1 MRGTTAKSFDWLLHR
16 IYFAG
21 IKMEDKKFVMTL
33 FLSLKVWQK
42 VVKTS
47 PAYNINCLI
56 YCILPSLEFHCNVTN
71 KLVFFLYI
79 LFDFFQTGTGMSLV
93 TRPVIPPGSTRMEAF
108 RFPRQFWYSKCLW
121 NPSSDNIC
129 RVFPLLLKN
138 NKKVRLRCEKLP
150 IVDLIIGRPFAVAP
164 FPMVPIFD
172 VLQQKKIFG
181 HTWRFQGCVGGL
193 NQKRHFDVFRDKLC
207 NGRRP
212 LIRVVH
218 NSQRRAWNPFKHL
231 RWSVK

>member
-79 LFDFFQTGTGMSLV
+79 LFDFFQTGTGMSLD

-172 VLQQKKIFG
+172 VLQQKKYLV
-181 HTWRFQGCVGGL
+181 TP
-193 NQKRHFDVFRDKLC
+193 DVFR
-207 NGRRP
+207 G
-212 LIRVVH
+212 
-218 NSQRRAWNPFKHL
+218 AWVGWTKNVILMFFVTNCVMDVAL
-231 RWSVK
+231 

>member
-172 VLQQKKIFG
+172 VLQQKKYLV
-181 HTWRFQGCVGGL
+181 TP
-193 NQKRHFDVFRDKLC
+193 DVFRGAWVGWTENVNLTFC
-207 NGRRP
+207 VRNWVWMLP
-212 LIRVVH
+212 LNKCLWKIP
-218 NSQRRAWNPFKHL
+218 NFL
-231 RWSVK
+231 R